1 MQTANVA
8 EFKNQL
14 SRFLALEV
22 QGEEIEARK
31 HNVPLSRVVPVN
43 PKRKNRTVLGCGR
56 GSVRIQGDL
65 TEPLIPPECWKIWF
79 RYFVELNGWQTV
91 PIDLEIMEEA
101 YSLPDHFHQDPA
113 DRIIV
118 ATARIFSCSLV
129 TADNRLLE
137 YPHVQTLW

>member
-1 MQTANVA
+1 MKLLLDTCSIIWTVSEPEKLTNRARELLKHPDSQIFVSVISCA
-8 EFKNQL
+8 EI
-14 SRFLALEV
+14 ACAAE
-22 QGEEIEARK
+22 
-31 HNVPLSRVVPVN
+31 
-43 PKRKNRTVLGCGR
+43 R
-56 GSVRIQGDL
+56 GRIQIDRH
-65 TEPLIPPECWKIWF
+65 WKIWF

-129 TADNRLLE
+129 TADNKLLE